1 MFFYRDE
8 SMFGSEKGSVLIIV
22 ITGITI
28 IAAIGAGV
36 ATMVGSGAVRVRIT
50 ACQPRPILQLKA
62 AWRLLDLTS
71 VRFTMPV
78 APGKIT
84 AGLSSR

>member
-36 ATMVGSGAVRVRIT
+36 ATMVGSGART
-50 ACQPRPILQLKA
+50 GSDHSLSAQAYLQLKA